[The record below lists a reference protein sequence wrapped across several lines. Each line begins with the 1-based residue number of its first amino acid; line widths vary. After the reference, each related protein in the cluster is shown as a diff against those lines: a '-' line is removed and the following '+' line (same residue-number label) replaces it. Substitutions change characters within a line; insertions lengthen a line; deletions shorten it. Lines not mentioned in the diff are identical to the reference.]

1 MSSTLTATS
10 HALLRGEA
18 APAVEEEPTE
28 PVERAALRLA
38 ALLGRGEYAAALEE
52 PLAATLLDAPDCAA
66 AVQAYLA
73 EHALVAPA
81 AAASVA
87 WLGAACLCWFAQL
100 NWTGPVTVELD
111 AAAATTDA
119 AAAAEPASPHAK
131 RADAEALES
140 LAVNGEPAYALL
152 RSPGLLRAARALLI
166 TPHAALRDADPSSAT
181 PARLQP
187 VTAPCSP
194 LQPCI
199 TPLQPC
205 TAPHSC
211 GVRFCQ
217 AWWASRCLSLH
228 LRCLESSKAS
238 CLLLTY
244 LPTTC
249 HLLPTINCLLLTTF
263 CSPPGGGPRPRARRH
278 AVHARRPGEARA
290 ATAR

>member
-1 MSSTLTATS
+1 MSSTLTATN

-18 APAVEEEPTE
+18 APPVEEEPTE

-38 ALLGRGEYAAALEE
+38 ALLGRGEYAAALQE
-52 PLAATLLDAPDCAA
+52 PLGATLLDAPDCAA

-81 AAASVA
+81 AAAGVA

-111 AAAATTDA
+111 AAAATTAA

-131 RADAEALES
+131 RADPEALES

-152 RSPGLLRAARALLI
+152 RSPGLLRAARALLVA
-166 TPHAALRDADPSSAT
+166 PHAALRDADPTSAA

-194 LQPCI
+194 LQPCT
-199 TPLQPC
+199 TPMQPC

-211 GVRFCQ
+211 
-217 AWWASRCLSLH
+217 
-228 LRCLESSKAS
+228 
-238 CLLLTY
+238 
-244 LPTTC
+244 LPRP
-249 HLLPTINCLLLTTF
+249 LLPGVVGVALPLAAPAL
-263 CSPPGGGPRPRARRH
+263 PRVEQGGGPCPRA
-278 AVHARRPGEARA
+278 
-290 ATAR
+290 

>member
-38 ALLGRGEYAAALEE
+38 ALLGRGEYAAALQE

-187 VTAPCSP
+187 VSAPCSP
-194 LQPCI
+194 LQPC
-199 TPLQPC
+199 
-205 TAPHSC
+205 TAPHGC

-238 CLLLTY
+238 HLLLTTYY
-244 LPTTC
+244 LLPAIC

-278 AVHARRPGEARA
+278 AVHARRPREARA